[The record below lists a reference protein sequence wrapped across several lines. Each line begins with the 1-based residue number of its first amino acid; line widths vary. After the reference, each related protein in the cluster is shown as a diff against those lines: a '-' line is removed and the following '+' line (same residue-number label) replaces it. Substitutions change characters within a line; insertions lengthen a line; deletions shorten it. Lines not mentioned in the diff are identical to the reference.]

1 MVAFIKKWGLSIL
14 MVLVIIGTFSY
25 GFYKRSKWRRDHALI
40 ELKAIR
46 VPRGWGY
53 DILRD
58 GSPVYHQVIIPS
70 VPGNRA
76 FHSKED
82 ALAAGKVVYDRILSG
97 QAPFVTDSEMHKLNI
112 YIPPDSTEYRDS
124 VPVR

>member
-1 MVAFIKKWGLSIL
+1 MAGFLKKWGLSIL
-14 MVLVIIGTFSY
+14 MIIVIIGTFSY
-25 GFYKRSKWRRDHALI
+25 GFYKRSKWRREHALM

-46 VPRGWGY
+46 VPNGWGY

-58 GSPVYHQVIIPS
+58 GRTFYHQDIIPA
-70 VPGNRA
+70 VPGKRV

-82 ALAAGKVVYDRILSG
+82 ALKAGKVMYDRIIAG
-97 QAPFVTDSEMHKLNI
+97 DAPYVTEKEMRNRNI

>member
-1 MVAFIKKWGLSIL
+1 MAFLKKWGLSIL
-14 MVLVIIGTFSY
+14 MILVIIGTFSY
-25 GFYKRSKWRRDHALI
+25 GLYKRSKWRKEHALV

-46 VPRGWGY
+46 VAKGWGY

-58 GSPVYHQVIIPS
+58 GSPVYHQVIIPA
-70 VPGNRA
+70 VPGHRA

-82 ALAAGKVVYDRILSG
+82 ALAAGKIVYDRLLSG
-97 QAPFVTDSEMHKLNI
+97 KTPYITDSEMHKLNI
-112 YIPPDSTEYRDS
+112 YIPPDSTEYQDS